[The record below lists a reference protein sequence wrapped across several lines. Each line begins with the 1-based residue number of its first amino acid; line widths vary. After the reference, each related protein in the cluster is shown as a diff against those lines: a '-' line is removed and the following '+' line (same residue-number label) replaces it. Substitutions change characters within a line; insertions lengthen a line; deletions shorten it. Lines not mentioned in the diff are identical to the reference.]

1 MKMYDPEIWKN
12 ENNGYEEL
20 VDNIKKTFA
29 SKLKDNVKTPLFRTS
44 ASDLFDTFLY
54 YLPDACKQEYTC
66 RACKHFVDRFGG
78 LVFIKDDGTTE
89 SAIWNIENI
98 PGMFIEPI
106 TQMKEIVESAQVQDI
121 FVSDYVDLGTYDT
134 NGFHHF
140 SVKLPRVMINTSRV
154 KNASQVSAEKAEDY
168 GMLKRALEKY
178 SMSQIDQALNL
189 LESGSLYRGS
199 SYVAMCKWFK
209 ETKEKIASINDQPQH
224 TNMIWKYAATAPNGF
239 THISGSMLGTLLDY
253 IIDGDDFDTIK
264 RKFET
269 NMSAENYRR
278 SQSAPTQRA
287 VESAE
292 KLIEKLGLAD
302 SLRRRYAKLDELPE
316 NEFIWK
322 SKTEKKEEVKTGV
335 FAGVQTKTTDSNET
349 KSVIPQ
355 VTMTWDKFRKTILP
369 TADKLEVKVDGT
381 THLMG
386 IVTAAV
392 PESENIMNWDN
403 TFSWYYQSGIDSV
416 IRERLEAKGAK
427 YEGCEI
433 RCSLIWNTRTDLDV
447 HCICP
452 DGVEIYFGH
461 KNHGYG
467 SLDVDAN
474 VNGETVTPVENIRWA
489 TGTAP
494 EGRYKFFVNN
504 YTNRATQNPYK
515 LELEVNGKIYTYN
528 GNLISDGSRRNT
540 DVVFEFDYKH
550 GEDPKFTANSK
561 KTETKETWGISNGF
575 SEVVAIIPSPNM
587 WGENPYKRSGEHT
600 FFLLKDCKD
609 MTGGVGRGF
618 FTEMLKGDLQ
628 EIRKTLEAYTASTP
642 IEGEDEASACGVG
655 YSKDKEWNLIIKVT
669 TGNTVKMI
677 KVDRFD

>member
-1 MKMYDPEIWKN
+1 
-12 ENNGYEEL
+12 
-20 VDNIKKTFA
+20 
-29 SKLKDNVKTPLFRTS
+29 
-44 ASDLFDTFLY
+44 
-54 YLPDACKQEYTC
+54 
-66 RACKHFVDRFGG
+66 
-78 LVFIKDDGTTE
+78 
-89 SAIWNIENI
+89 
-98 PGMFIEPI
+98 
-106 TQMKEIVESAQVQDI
+106 
-121 FVSDYVDLGTYDT
+121 
-134 NGFHHF
+134 
-140 SVKLPRVMINTSRV
+140 MINTSRV

-253 IIDGDDFDTIK
+253 IVDGDDFDTIK

-322 SKTEKKEEVKTGV
+322 SKTEKKDEVKTGV
-335 FAGVQTKTTDSNET
+335 FAGVQTKAVDSNET

-386 IVTAAV
+386 MVTAAV

-403 TFSWYYQSGIDSV
+403 PFSWYYQSGIDSV

-433 RCSLIWNTRTDLDV
+433 RCSLIWNTRTDLDL

-474 VNGETVTPVENIRWA
+474 VHGETVTPVENIRWPL
-489 TGTAP
+489 GKVP

-515 LELEVNGKIYTYN
+515 LELEVNGKIYTYD
-528 GNLISDGSRRNT
+528 GNLISDSCRKNT
-540 DVVFEFDYKH
+540 DVVFEFDYCH

-655 YSKDKEWNLIIKVT
+655 YSKDKEWNLIVKVT
-669 TGNTVKMI
+669 TGNIVKMI
-677 KVDRFD
+677 KIDRFD

>member
-12 ENNGYEEL
+12 ENNGYEAL

-44 ASDLFDTFLY
+44 VSDLFDTFLY

-78 LVFIKDDGTTE
+78 LVFIKEDGTTE
-89 SAIWNIENI
+89 SAIWNVENI

-140 SVKLPRVMINTSRV
+140 SVKLPIVMINTSRV

-253 IIDGDDFDTIK
+253 IVDGDDFDTIK

-322 SKTEKKEEVKTGV
+322 SKTEKKDEVKTGV
-335 FAGVQTKTTDSNET
+335 FAGVQTKAVDSNET

-386 IVTAAV
+386 MVTAAV

-403 TFSWYYQSGIDSV
+403 PFSWYYQSGIDSI
-416 IRERLEAKGAK
+416 IRERLEEKGAK

-433 RCSLIWNTRTDLDV
+433 RCSLIWNTRTDLDL

-474 VNGETVTPVENIRWA
+474 VHGETVTPVENIRWA

-528 GNLISDGSRRNT
+528 GNLISDSCRKNT
-540 DVVFEFDYKH
+540 DVVFEFDYRH

-561 KTETKETWGISNGF
+561 KTETKEAWGISNGF

>member
-20 VDNIKKTFA
+20 IDNIKKTFA
-29 SKLKDNVKTPLFRTS
+29 SKLKDNVKTPLFKTS
-44 ASDLFDTFLY
+44 VSSLFDTFLQ
-54 YLPDACKQEYTC
+54 YLPDSCRQEYTC
-66 RACKHFVDRFGG
+66 RTCQHFVDRFGG
-78 LVFIKDDGTTE
+78 LVFIKEDGTTE

-106 TQMKEIVESAQVQDI
+106 TQMKAIVESAQVQDV

-140 SVKLPRVMINTSRV
+140 SAKLPRVMINTSRV

-178 SMSQIDQALNL
+178 SMQQIDQALNL

-224 TNMIWKYAATAPNGF
+224 TNMIWKYATTAPNGF

-253 IIDGDDFDTIK
+253 IVDGDDFDTIK

-278 SQSAPTQRA
+278 SQSVPTQRA

-302 SLRRRYAKLDELPE
+302 SLRRRYAKIDELPAD
-316 NEFIWK
+316 EFIWQ
-322 SKTEKKEEVKTGV
+322 SKDKKKEEVKGGV
-335 FAGVQTKTTDSNET
+335 FAGIQTKTVESKET

-355 VTMTWDKFRKTILP
+355 VTMTWDKFRRTILP

-381 THLMG
+381 NHLIGM
-386 IVTAAV
+386 VTAAV
-392 PESENIMNWDN
+392 PESENILNWDN

-452 DGVEIYFGH
+452 DGVEIGFSNKHHANGA
-461 KNHGYG
+461 
-467 SLDVDAN
+467 LDVDAN
-474 VNGETVTPVENIRWA
+474 VNGETLTPVENIRWPL
-489 TGTAP
+489 GKAP
-494 EGRYKFFVNN
+494 EGRYQFYVHNF
-504 YTNRATQNPYK
+504 TNRATHNPYK
-515 LELEVNGKIYTYN
+515 LELEVNGKIYTY
-528 GNLISDGSRRNT
+528 DGDIIRNKAK
-540 DVVFEFDYKH
+540 DIVFEFDYVH
-550 GEDPKFTANSK
+550 GGDPKFTTRSK
-561 KTETKETWGISNGF
+561 KTGAKETWGIGNGF
-575 SEVVAIIPSPNM
+575 TEVSAIIPSPNM
-587 WGENPYKRSGEHT
+587 WGEHPYKKSGEHT

-618 FTEMLKGDLQ
+618 FTEMLKSDLQ
-628 EIRKTLEAYTASTP
+628 EIRKTLEAYTDSTS
-642 IEGEDEASACGVG
+642 IEGEEEASACGVG
-655 YSKDKEWNLIIKVT
+655 YSKDKEWNLLVKVT
-669 TGNTVKMI
+669 AGNTVKMI

>member
-20 VDNIKKTFA
+20 IENIKKTFA

-44 ASDLFDTFLY
+44 VSDLFDTFLY

-78 LVFIKDDGTTE
+78 LVFIKEDGTTE
-89 SAIWNIENI
+89 SAIWNVENI

-209 ETKEKIASINDQPQH
+209 ETKEKITSINDQPQH

-253 IIDGDDFDTIK
+253 IVDGDDFDTIK

-335 FAGVQTKTTDSNET
+335 FAGVQTKAVDSNET

-369 TADKLEVKVDGT
+369 TADKLEIKVDGT

-386 IVTAAV
+386 MVTAAV

-403 TFSWYYQSGIDSV
+403 PFSWYYQSGIDSV
-416 IRERLEAKGAK
+416 IRERLEEKGAK

-452 DGVEIYFGH
+452 DKVEIYFGH

-474 VNGETVTPVENIRWA
+474 VNGETITPVENIRWPN
-489 TGTAP
+489 GTVP
-494 EGRYKFFVNN
+494 DGRYQFYVHN
-504 YTNRATQNPYK
+504 YTNRATHNPYK

-528 GNLISDGSRRNT
+528 GDITKTGGK
-540 DVVFEFDYKH
+540 DVVFEFDYVRGK
-550 GEDPKFTANSK
+550 DPKFTARSMA
-561 KTETKETWGISNGF
+561 TDVKETWGISNGF
-575 SEVVAIIPSPNM
+575 TEVAAIIPSPNM

-600 FFLLKDCKD
+600 FFLLKGCKD

-628 EIRKTLEAYTASTP
+628 EIRKILEAYTASTP

-655 YSKDKEWNLIIKVT
+655 YSKDKEWNLIIKVA

>member
-1 MKMYDPEIWKN
+1 MKMYDPEIWSN
-12 ENNGYEEL
+12 ETNGYEEL
-20 VDNIKKTFA
+20 VENIRKTF
-29 SKLKDNVKTPLFRTS
+29 SEKLKDNIKTPLFRTS
-44 ASDLFDTFLY
+44 VSGLFDTFLQ
-54 YLPDACKQEYTC
+54 YLPDTDRQEYTC
-66 RACKHFVDRFGG
+66 RACQHFVDRFGG
-78 LVFIKDDGTTE
+78 LVFIKEDGTTE
-89 SAIWNIENI
+89 SAVWNVDNI
-98 PGMFIEPI
+98 PGMFQEPI
-106 TQMKEIVESAQVQDI
+106 VQMKTIVESAQVQDV
-121 FVSDYVDLGTYDT
+121 FVSDYVDLGTFDT

-140 SVKLPRVMINTSRV
+140 SAKLPRTMINTSRV
-154 KNASQVSAEKAEDY
+154 KNASQVSAEKAENY

-178 SMSQIDQALNL
+178 SGQDVDQALNI
-189 LESGSLYRGS
+189 LESGSLYRGE

-209 ETKEKIASINDQPQH
+209 ETKERISAINDQPAH
-224 TNMIWKYAATAPNGF
+224 TNMIWKYAATAPAGF
-239 THISGSMLGTLLDY
+239 THISGSMLGTLLDDIQAGY
-253 IIDGDDFDTIK
+253 SFDQIK
-264 RKFET
+264 SRFET

-335 FAGVQTKTTDSNET
+335 FAGVQTKTVESKET

-355 VTMTWDKFRKTILP
+355 VTMTWDKFRRTILP

-381 THLMG
+381 NHLIGM
-386 IVTAAV
+386 VTAAV
-392 PESENIMNWDN
+392 PESENILNWDN

-452 DGVEIYFGH
+452 DGVEIGFSNKHHANGV
-461 KNHGYG
+461 
-467 SLDVDAN
+467 LDVDAN
-474 VNGETVTPVENIRWA
+474 VNGETLTPVENIRWPL
-489 TGTAP
+489 GKAP
-494 EGRYKFFVNN
+494 EGRYQFYVHNF
-504 YTNRATQNPYK
+504 TNRATHNPYK
-515 LELEVNGKIYTYN
+515 LELEVNGKIYTY
-528 GNLISDGSRRNT
+528 DGDIIRNEAK
-540 DVVFEFDYKH
+540 DIVFEFDYVH
-550 GEDPKFTANSK
+550 GGDPKFTTRSK
-561 KTETKETWGISNGF
+561 KTGAKETWGIGNGF
-575 SEVVAIIPSPNM
+575 TEVSAIIPSPNM
-587 WGENPYKRSGEHT
+587 WGEHPYKKSGEHT

-618 FTEMLKGDLQ
+618 FTEMLKSDLQ
-628 EIRKTLEAYTASTP
+628 EIRKTLEAYTDSTP
-642 IEGEDEASACGVG
+642 IEGEEEASACGVG
-655 YSKDKEWNLIIKVT
+655 YSKDKEWDLIVKVT

>member
-44 ASDLFDTFLY
+44 VSDLFDTFLY

-106 TQMKEIVESAQVQDI
+106 TQMKEIVESAQVQDV

-140 SVKLPRVMINTSRV
+140 SAKLPRVMINTSRV
-154 KNASQVSAEKAEDY
+154 KNASQISAEKAEDY

-178 SMSQIDQALNL
+178 SISQVDQALNL

-253 IIDGDDFDTIK
+253 IVDGDDFDTIK

-322 SKTEKKEEVKTGV
+322 SKTENKEEVKTGV
-335 FAGVQTKTTDSNET
+335 FAGVQTKAVDSNET

-474 VNGETVTPVENIRWA
+474 VNGETVTPVE
-489 TGTAP
+489 
-494 EGRYKFFVNN
+494 
-504 YTNRATQNPYK
+504 
-515 LELEVNGKIYTYN
+515 
-528 GNLISDGSRRNT
+528 
-540 DVVFEFDYKH
+540 FDYRH

-609 MTGGVGRGF
+609 MTGGIGRGF

-628 EIRKTLEAYTASTP
+628 ENRKTLEAYTASTP

-669 TGNTVKMI
+669 NGNTVKMI

>member
-20 VDNIKKTFA
+20 IDNIKKTFA
-29 SKLKDNVKTPLFRTS
+29 SKLKDNVKTPLFKTS
-44 ASDLFDTFLY
+44 VSSLFDTFLQ
-54 YLPDACKQEYTC
+54 YLPDSCRQEYTC
-66 RACKHFVDRFGG
+66 RTCQHFVDRFGG
-78 LVFIKDDGTTE
+78 LVFIKEDGTTE

-106 TQMKEIVESAQVQDI
+106 TQMKAIVESAQVQDV

-140 SVKLPRVMINTSRV
+140 SAKLPRVMINTSRV

-178 SMSQIDQALNL
+178 SGPDVGQALNI
-189 LESGSLYRGS
+189 LESGSLYRGE

-209 ETKEKIASINDQPQH
+209 ETKERISAINDQPAH
-224 TNMIWKYAATAPNGF
+224 TNMIWKYAATAPAGF
-239 THISGSMLGTLLDY
+239 THISGSMLGTLLDDIQAGY
-253 IIDGDDFDTIK
+253 SFDQIK
-264 RKFET
+264 SRFET

-335 FAGVQTKTTDSNET
+335 FAGVQTKTVESKET

-355 VTMTWDKFRKTILP
+355 VTMTWDKFRRTILP

-381 THLMG
+381 NHLIGM
-386 IVTAAV
+386 VTAAV
-392 PESENIMNWDN
+392 PESENILNWDN

-452 DGVEIYFGH
+452 DGVKIGFSNKHHANGA
-461 KNHGYG
+461 
-467 SLDVDAN
+467 LDVDAN
-474 VNGETVTPVENIRWA
+474 VNGETLTPVENIRWPL
-489 TGTAP
+489 GKAP
-494 EGRYKFFVNN
+494 EGRYQFYVHNF
-504 YTNRATQNPYK
+504 TNRATHNPYK
-515 LELEVNGKIYTYN
+515 LELEVNGKIYTY
-528 GNLISDGSRRNT
+528 DGDIIRNKAK
-540 DVVFEFDYKH
+540 DIVFEFDYVH
-550 GEDPKFTANSK
+550 GGDPKFTTRSK
-561 KTETKETWGISNGF
+561 KTGAKETWGIGNGF
-575 SEVVAIIPSPNM
+575 TEVSAIIPSPNM
-587 WGENPYKRSGEHT
+587 WGEHPYKKSGEHT

-618 FTEMLKGDLQ
+618 FTEMLKSDLQ
-628 EIRKTLEAYTASTP
+628 EIRKTLEAYTDSTP
-642 IEGEDEASACGVG
+642 IEGEEEASACGVG
-655 YSKDKEWNLIIKVT
+655 YSKDKEWDLIVKVT

>member
-20 VDNIKKTFA
+20 VNNIKKTFA

-44 ASDLFDTFLY
+44 VSNLFDTFLK
-54 YLPDACKQEYTC
+54 YLPDACRQEYTC
-66 RACKHFVDRFGG
+66 RACQHFVDRFGG
-78 LVFIKDDGTTE
+78 LVFIKEDGTTE

-106 TQMKEIVESAQVQDI
+106 TQMKAIVESAQVQDV

-140 SVKLPRVMINTSRV
+140 SAKLPRVMINTSRL
-154 KNASQVSAEKAEDY
+154 KKASQVSAEKAEDY

-178 SMSQIDQALNL
+178 TMPQIEQALNL

-209 ETKEKIASINDQPQH
+209 ETKEKISSINDQSQH

-239 THISGSMLGTLLDY
+239 THISGSMLVTLLDY
-253 IIDGDDFDTIK
+253 IVDGDDFETIK

-322 SKTEKKEEVKTGV
+322 SKTEKKEEVKSGV
-335 FAGVQTKTTDSNET
+335 FAGVQTKTVDSNET

-386 IVTAAV
+386 MVTAAV

-403 TFSWYYQSGIDSV
+403 PFSWYYQNGIDSV
-416 IRERLEAKGAK
+416 IKERVEAKGGK

-433 RCSLIWNTRTDLDV
+433 RCSLLWNTRTDLDV
-447 HCICP
+447 HCVCP
-452 DGVEIYFGH
+452 DGVEIFFGRKSH
-461 KNHGYG
+461 KNGY
-467 SLDVDAN
+467 LDVDAN
-474 VNGETVTPVENIRWA
+474 VHGETLTPVENIRWA
-489 TGTAP
+489 TGKAP

-515 LELEVNGKIYTYN
+515 LELEVNGKIYTYD
-528 GNLISDGSRRNT
+528 GNLISDSCRKNT
-540 DVVFEFDYKH
+540 DVVFEFDYRH
-550 GEDPKFTANSK
+550 GEDPKFTKNSK
-561 KTETKETWGISNGF
+561 KIETKETWGISNGF

-587 WGENPYKRSGEHT
+587 WGKNPYKRSGEHT

-609 MTGGVGRGF
+609 MTCGVGRGF

-642 IEGEDEASACGVG
+642 IEDEDEASACGVG

-669 TGNTVKMI
+669 TGNIVKMI

>member
-20 VDNIKKTFA
+20 IDNIKKTFA
-29 SKLKDNVKTPLFRTS
+29 SKLKDNIKTPLFRTS
-44 ASDLFDTFLY
+44 VSGLFDTFLQ
-54 YLPDACKQEYTC
+54 YLPDSCRQEYTC
-66 RACKHFVDRFGG
+66 RTCQHFVDRFGG
-78 LVFIKDDGTTE
+78 LVFIKEDGTTE

-106 TQMKEIVESAQVQDI
+106 TQMKAIVESAQVQDV

-140 SVKLPRVMINTSRV
+140 SAKLPRVMINTSRV

-178 SMSQIDQALNL
+178 SMQQIDQALNL

-224 TNMIWKYAATAPNGF
+224 TNMIWKYATTAPNGF

-253 IIDGDDFDTIK
+253 IVDGDDFDTIK

-292 KLIEKLGLAD
+292 RLIEKLGLAD

-335 FAGVQTKTTDSNET
+335 FAGVQTKTVDSNET

-386 IVTAAV
+386 MVTAAV

-403 TFSWYYQSGIDSV
+403 PFSWYYQSGIDSV
-416 IRERLEAKGAK
+416 IKERVEAKGGK
-427 YEGCEI
+427 YKGCEI
-433 RCSLIWNTRTDLDV
+433 RCSLLWNTRTDLDL

-474 VNGETVTPVENIRWA
+474 VHGETVTPVENIRWPL
-489 TGTAP
+489 GKIP

-504 YTNRATQNPYK
+504 YKNRATQNLYK

-528 GNLISDGSRRNT
+528 GNLINDSYRRNT
-540 DVVFEFDYKH
+540 DVVFEFDYRH

-618 FTEMLKGDLQ
+618 FTEMLKCDLQ

-655 YSKDKEWNLIIKVT
+655 YSKDKEWNLTIKVT

>member
-29 SKLKDNVKTPLFRTS
+29 SKLKDNVKTPLFRTN
-44 ASDLFDTFLY
+44 ASNLFDTFLQ
-54 YLPDACKQEYTC
+54 YLPDSCKQEYTC

-89 SAIWNIENI
+89 SVIWNVENI

-106 TQMKEIVESAQVQDI
+106 TQMKEIVESAQVQDV

-140 SVKLPRVMINTSRV
+140 SAKLPRMMINTSRV

-178 SMSQIDQALNL
+178 SMPQIDQALNL

-209 ETKEKIASINDQPQH
+209 ETKEKITSINDQPQH
-224 TNMIWKYAATAPNGF
+224 TNMIWKYAATASAGF

-253 IIDGDDFDTIK
+253 IVDGDDFDTIK

-292 KLIEKLGLAD
+292 KLIEKLGLTD

-335 FAGVQTKTTDSNET
+335 FAGVQTKAVDSNET

-386 IVTAAV
+386 MVTAAV

-403 TFSWYYQSGIDSV
+403 PFSWYYQSGIDSV
-416 IRERLEAKGAK
+416 IRERLEEKGAK

-433 RCSLIWNTRTDLDV
+433 RCSLIWNTRTDLDL

-452 DGVEIYFGH
+452 DGVEIYFGR
-461 KNHGYG
+461 KNHKYG

-474 VNGETVTPVENIRWA
+474 VNGETVTPVENIRWPL
-489 TGTAP
+489 GKAP

-515 LELEVNGKIYTYN
+515 LELEVNGKIYTYD
-528 GNLISDGSRRNT
+528 GNLIGDSCRKNT
-540 DVVFEFDYKH
+540 DVVFEFDYRH
-550 GEDPKFTANSK
+550 GEDPKFTKNSK

-587 WGENPYKRSGEHT
+587 WGENPYKKSGEHT

>member
-20 VDNIKKTFA
+20 IENIKKTFA

-44 ASDLFDTFLY
+44 VSDLFDTFLY

-78 LVFIKDDGTTE
+78 LVFIKEDGTTE
-89 SAIWNIENI
+89 SAIWNVENI

-106 TQMKEIVESAQVQDI
+106 TQMKEIVESTQVQDI

-253 IIDGDDFDTIK
+253 IVDGDDFDTIK

-322 SKTEKKEEVKTGV
+322 SKTEKKDEVKTGV
-335 FAGVQTKTTDSNET
+335 FSGVQTKAVDSNET

-386 IVTAAV
+386 MVTAAV

-403 TFSWYYQSGIDSV
+403 PFSWYYQSGIDSI
-416 IRERLEAKGAK
+416 IRERLEEKGAK

-474 VNGETVTPVENIRWA
+474 VNGETVTPVENIRWS
-489 TGTAP
+489 GKSK
-494 EGRYKFFVNN
+494 E
-504 YTNRATQNPYK
+504 PYSIRSK
-515 LELEVNGKIYTYN
+515 DLDELEEK
-528 GNLISDGSRRNT
+528 LKFHPT
-540 DVVFEFDYKH
+540 D
-550 GEDPKFTANSK
+550 N
-561 KTETKETWGISNGF
+561 I
-575 SEVVAIIPSPNM
+575 EVVPRVYHGYDHSKIWEWLQYAEDNDWEGCCINLDK
-587 WGENPYKRSGEHT
+587 PYECKRTKSLIKVKQFYDATLRVIGYEEGSGKNKGA
-600 FFLLKDCKD
+600 LGSLIVKYKDGK
-609 MTGGVGRGF
+609 
-618 FTEMLKGDLQ
+618 
-628 EIRKTLEAYTASTP
+628 S
-642 IEGEDEASACGVG
+642 GVG
-655 YSKDKEWNLIIKVT
+655 YGYSDQMRKDLWEKRDELIGKLIDIKYKEETKDKNTGLPSLQFAGFICFREDYDKVLADDEAGLI
-669 TGNTVKMI
+669 
-677 KVDRFD
+677 

>member
-20 VDNIKKTFA
+20 IDNIKKTFA
-29 SKLKDNVKTPLFRTS
+29 SKLKDNVKTPLFR
-44 ASDLFDTFLY
+44 ASVSNLFDTFLQ

-78 LVFIKDDGTTE
+78 LVFIKEDGTTE
-89 SAIWNIENI
+89 SAIWNVENI

-106 TQMKEIVESAQVQDI
+106 TQMKEIVESAQVQDV
-121 FVSDYVDLGTYDT
+121 FVSDYVDLGIYDT

-140 SVKLPRVMINTSRV
+140 SAKLPRVMINTSRV

-178 SMSQIDQALNL
+178 SIPQIDQALNL
-189 LESGSLYRGS
+189 LKSGSLYRGS

-209 ETKEKIASINDQPQH
+209 ETKEKIVSINDQPQH

-253 IIDGDDFDTIK
+253 IVDGDDFDTIK

-322 SKTEKKEEVKTGV
+322 SKAESKKEVKSGV
-335 FAGVQTKTTDSNET
+335 FAGVQTKVSDSNET

-386 IVTAAV
+386 MVTAAV

-403 TFSWYYQSGIDSV
+403 PFSWYYQSGIDSV
-416 IRERLEAKGAK
+416 IKERLEAKGAK

-474 VNGETVTPVENIRWA
+474 VNGETNTPVENIRWPL
-489 TGTAP
+489 GKCP
-494 EGRYKFFVNN
+494 EGRYKFSVHN
-504 YTNRATQNPYK
+504 YTNRATKNPYK
-515 LELEVNGKIYTYN
+515 LELEVNGKIYTYD
-528 GNLISDGSRRNT
+528 GNLTRENAK
-540 DVVFEFDYKH
+540 DVVFEFDYRH

-575 SEVVAIIPSPNM
+575 TEVAAIIPSPNM

-628 EIRKTLEAYTASTP
+628 EIRKTLEAYTASAP
-642 IEGEDEASACGVG
+642 IESEDEASACGVG
-655 YSKDKEWNLIIKVT
+655 YSKDKEWNLIVKVT

>member
-1 MKMYDPEIWKN
+1 
-12 ENNGYEEL
+12 
-20 VDNIKKTFA
+20 
-29 SKLKDNVKTPLFRTS
+29 
-44 ASDLFDTFLY
+44 
-54 YLPDACKQEYTC
+54 
-66 RACKHFVDRFGG
+66 
-78 LVFIKDDGTTE
+78 
-89 SAIWNIENI
+89 
-98 PGMFIEPI
+98 
-106 TQMKEIVESAQVQDI
+106 
-121 FVSDYVDLGTYDT
+121 
-134 NGFHHF
+134 
-140 SVKLPRVMINTSRV
+140 
-154 KNASQVSAEKAEDY
+154 
-168 GMLKRALEKY
+168 
-178 SMSQIDQALNL
+178 
-189 LESGSLYRGS
+189 
-199 SYVAMCKWFK
+199 
-209 ETKEKIASINDQPQH
+209 
-224 TNMIWKYAATAPNGF
+224 
-239 THISGSMLGTLLDY
+239 MLGTLLDY
-253 IIDGDDFDTIK
+253 IVDGDDFDTIK

-335 FAGVQTKTTDSNET
+335 FAGVQTKAADSNET

-381 THLMG
+381 TRLMG

-403 TFSWYYQSGIDSV
+403 PFSWYYQSGIDSV

-452 DGVEIYFGH
+452 DGVEIYYCN

-474 VNGETVTPVENIRWA
+474 VHGETATPVENIRWA

-504 YTNRATQNPYK
+504 YTNRATKNPYK
-515 LELEVNGKIYTYN
+515 LELEVNGKIYTYD
-528 GNLISDGSRRNT
+528 GNLISDNYRKNT
-540 DVVFEFDYKH
+540 DVVFEFDYRH

-561 KTETKETWGISNGF
+561 KTETKETWGIGNGF

>member
-20 VDNIKKTFA
+20 IENIKKTFA

-44 ASDLFDTFLY
+44 VSDLFDTFLY

-78 LVFIKDDGTTE
+78 LVFIKENGTTE

-106 TQMKEIVESAQVQDI
+106 TQMKEIVESVQVQDV
-121 FVSDYVDLGTYDT
+121 FVSDYADLGTYDT

-140 SVKLPRVMINTSRV
+140 SAKLPRVMINTSRV

-178 SMSQIDQALNL
+178 SIPQIDQALNL

-199 SYVAMCKWFK
+199 SYVAMCKWLK

-224 TNMIWKYAATAPNGF
+224 TNMIWKCAATAPNGF

-253 IIDGDDFDTIK
+253 IVDGDDFDTIK

-322 SKTEKKEEVKTGV
+322 SKTEKKEEVKTGI
-335 FAGVQTKTTDSNET
+335 FAGVQTKVVDSNET

-386 IVTAAV
+386 MVTAAV

-403 TFSWYYQSGIDSV
+403 PFSWYYQSGIDSV

-433 RCSLIWNTRTDLDV
+433 RCSLIWNTRTDLDL

-474 VNGETVTPVENIRWA
+474 VHGETVTPVENIRWPL
-489 TGTAP
+489 GKVP

-515 LELEVNGKIYTYN
+515 LELEVNGKIYTYD
-528 GNLISDGSRRNT
+528 GNLISDSYRKNT
-540 DVVFEFDYKH
+540 DVVFEFDYRH

-561 KTETKETWGISNGF
+561 KTETKEAWGISNGF

-655 YSKDKEWNLIIKVT
+655 YSKDKEWNLIIKVA

>member
-1 MKMYDPEIWKN
+1 MKMYDPEIWSN
-12 ENNGYEEL
+12 ETNGYEEL
-20 VDNIKKTFA
+20 VENIRKTFA
-29 SKLKDNVKTPLFRTS
+29 EKLKDNIKTPLFRTS
-44 ASDLFDTFLY
+44 VSGLFDTFLQ
-54 YLPDACKQEYTC
+54 YLPDTDRQEYTC
-66 RACKHFVDRFGG
+66 RACQHFVDRFGG
-78 LVFIKDDGTTE
+78 LVFIKEDGTTE
-89 SAIWNIENI
+89 SAVWNVDNI
-98 PGMFIEPI
+98 PGMFQEPI
-106 TQMKEIVESAQVQDI
+106 VQMKTIVESAQVQDV

-140 SVKLPRVMINTSRV
+140 SAKLPRVMINTSRV

-178 SMSQIDQALNL
+178 SMPQIDQALNL
-189 LESGSLYRGS
+189 LESGSLYRGE

-209 ETKEKIASINDQPQH
+209 EAKERISAINDQPAH
-224 TNMIWKYAATAPNGF
+224 TNMIWKYAATAPAGF
-239 THISGSMLGTLLDY
+239 THISGSMLGTLLDDIQAGY
-253 IIDGDDFDTIK
+253 SFDQIK
-264 RKFET
+264 SRFET

-335 FAGVQTKTTDSNET
+335 FTGVQTKTVDSNET

-386 IVTAAV
+386 MVTAAI

-403 TFSWYYQSGIDSV
+403 PFSWYYQSGIDSV

-452 DGVEIYFGH
+452 DGVEIGFSNKHHANGA
-461 KNHGYG
+461 
-467 SLDVDAN
+467 LDVDAN
-474 VNGETVTPVENIRWA
+474 VNGETLTPVENIRWPLGKA
-489 TGTAP
+489 Q
-494 EGRYKFFVNN
+494 EGRYQFYVHNF
-504 YTNRATQNPYK
+504 TNRATHNPYK
-515 LELEVNGKIYTYN
+515 LELEVNGKIYTY
-528 GNLISDGSRRNT
+528 DGDIIRNKAK
-540 DVVFEFDYKH
+540 DIVFEFDYVH
-550 GEDPKFTANSK
+550 GGDPKFTTRSK
-561 KTETKETWGISNGF
+561 KTGAKETWGIGNGF
-575 SEVVAIIPSPNM
+575 TEVSAIIPSPNM
-587 WGENPYKRSGEHT
+587 WGEHPYKKSGEHT

-618 FTEMLKGDLQ
+618 FTEMLKSDLQ
-628 EIRKTLEAYTASTP
+628 EIRKTLEAYTDSTS
-642 IEGEDEASACGVG
+642 IEGEEEASACGVG
-655 YSKDKEWNLIIKVT
+655 YSKDKEWNLLVKVT
-669 TGNTVKMI
+669 AGNTVKMI